1 MCSSVRDNIQER
13 LVRTEQRCADQEQY
27 IRGEC
32 VGIVGLLENL
42 NGEVLEAAVLNIFKV
57 AGVPMEKRNFHAVHR
72 LHNTRVVIA
81 KVCNRRGAIA
91 IFRNKKE
98 LRELSQEGK
107 KKLKKITLMNLY
119 VLPASVFWVNATF
132 Y

>member
-1 MCSSVRDNIQER
+1 MD
-13 LVRTEQRCADQEQY
+13 
-27 IRGEC
+27 
-32 VGIVGLLENL
+32 IVGLPENL
-42 NGEVLEAAVLNIFKV
+42 KDEDLEAAVFNVFEV
-57 AGVPMEKRNFHAVHR
+57 ARVPMEKRNFHAAHR